1 MIDTSREEYWTGDS
15 PEDIVEW
22 LRLYS
27 KDDNMDVKPVICH
40 KCGNDAFELRVDQE
54 EDAIQVKCTEC
65 GVKKILLDCDEI
77 WEDARP
83 RLRKC
88 PVCKKSKSFNVR
100 VGFSRRDNGSVRWV
114 YIGNRCTGCEA
125 LGSYLDWKINYEP
138 TDEMERNI

>member
-40 KCGNDAFELRVDQE
+40 
-54 EDAIQVKCTEC
+54 
-65 GVKKILLDCDEI
+65 
-77 WEDARP
+77 
-83 RLRKC
+83 KC

-125 LGSYLDWKINYEP
+125 LGSYLDWKIDYEP
-138 TDEMERNI
+138 TDKMERGIFDGKYI